1 MWLLGQ
7 PSANVKVPKMV
18 EWIRHVHTESISM
31 YGSYFICMTPPV
43 AVGVVGVMQLS
54 FPVRSKV
61 PGSGDAAGDGT
72 EAMLTELNSGS
83 KAVDIFWMGDD
94 SNWEI
99 TWCSLAMVL
108 MVVVFAVVVSSVN
121 PLLHENSWF
130 ERSDSRR
137 TVQFWR
143 CVLYCSQNMVC
154 LFIEKVLCLYSGCH
168 ASSHLCLLS
177 WLKSMTR
184 WRGGGMTNLLLKIS
198 LRNSQPIKCLVQL
211 PSSVKCAFINGIPW
225 FMHEIGR
232 LKIDLVYKDFRTPWT
247 HWTST
252 VYG

>member
-1 MWLLGQ
+1 
-7 PSANVKVPKMV
+7 
-18 EWIRHVHTESISM
+18 
-31 YGSYFICMTPPV
+31 
-43 AVGVVGVMQLS
+43 MQLS
-54 FPVRSKV
+54 VPVRSRV

-83 KAVDIFWMGDD
+83 KAVDIFWTGDD

-121 PLLHENSWF
+121 PLLHENSWL

-137 TVQFWR
+137 TVQFLR

-168 ASSHLCLLS
+168 ASSHLFTILAEKHDPLTRGRYDESFIEDLS
-177 WLKSMTR
+177 SGLSANQIHRTITVFAEVCRYQWHTL
-184 WRGGGMTNLLLKIS
+184 I
-198 LRNSQPIKCLVQL
+198 LRP
-211 PSSVKCAFINGIPW
+211 G
-225 FMHEIGR
+225 IGR